1 VQGGAVESQPLT
13 RGLCNTVQAAV
24 ELDLKKKFQIR
35 LKSNGSNG
43 FKFPSNFDYFK
54 QDLPTLQKF
63 KTKYCFEYIG
73 EMNNF
78 LHRNFSRFKMVWE
91 LKFREAYMS

>member
-1 VQGGAVESQPLT
+1 MV
-13 RGLCNTVQAAV
+13 
-24 ELDLKKKFQIR
+24 
-35 LKSNGSNG
+35 
-43 FKFPSNFDYFK
+43 SNFDYFK